1 MIDILL
7 SFFRFFRGY
16 VDFYAGGKFP
26 ERFMNVTAR
35 YGINLWNAV
44 PEDGGIS
51 GSMYLCDYR
60 RIRPAA
66 RKSGVRVR
74 VRRRHGVPFFI
85 NRCKPRA
92 GLAAGALVGLIV
104 LLILSNF
111 IWSVRIVGSDNIS
124 DTYLL
129 GVLKENGVSVGA
141 YKNNLDVQGIERK
154 ILLKV
159 KQIGW
164 MSINITG
171 NVVNAEIKEKAEKP
185 TIDSGT
191 KPCNIKAKCDGVIT
205 DIKAT
210 SGTTEVLRG
219 SGVSKG
225 DLLVSGITET
235 KLETT
240 RYVRAKAEVFA
251 DVSEERKIKIPKKNN
266 YCFLTENKTQRYRAH
281 FLWLDFP
288 CSLSFDCYKSFMGSV
303 RTQNLFL
310 NDVVLPAGIS
320 TLTTYEAGEMSVTT
334 DKNTAKKIAL
344 NDALLYEVFS
354 KPDSVVV
361 KREINISE
369 EKGGYNADVNYIF
382 NENIAQS
389 VEFEVTEQQ

>member
-7 SFFRFFRGY
+7 SFFRLFRGY

-35 YGINLWNAV
+35 YGINIWNAA

-74 VRRRHGVPFFI
+74 VRRRHGIPFFI
-85 NRCKPRA
+85 SRCKPRA
-92 GLAAGALVGLIV
+92 GLAAGALAGVIV

-111 IWSVRIVGSDNIS
+111 IWSVRIVGSENIS
-124 DTYLL
+124 DAYLL
-129 GVLKENGVSVGA
+129 DVLRQNGVSVGA
-141 YKNNLDVQGIERK
+141 YKNNLDVQKTERK
-154 ILLKV
+154 ILLRV

-171 NVVNAEIKEKAEKP
+171 NVVNAEIKEKTEKP
-185 TIDSGT
+185 FIDSGS

-205 DIKAT
+205 SIKAT
-210 SGTTEVLRG
+210 SGAVEALIG
-219 SGVSKG
+219 SGVTKG

-251 DVSEERKIKIPKKNN
+251 DVREERIFKIPKENN
-266 YCFLTENKTQRYRAH
+266 YCRLTENETKRYRAS

-288 CSLSFDCYKSFMGSV
+288 CSLSFDCCKSFVGEV
-303 RTQNLFL
+303 RTQSLL
-310 NDVVLPAGIS
+310 INDVALPVGIS
-320 TLTTYEAGEMSVTT
+320 TLTTYEAEETRVTT
-334 DKNTAKKIAL
+334 DKKTAERIAL
-344 NDALLYEVFS
+344 NDALLYEAFS
-354 KPDSVVV
+354 KPDSAVV
-361 KREINISE
+361 KREINLSE
-369 EKGGYNADVNYIF
+369 ENGGYEARVNYIF